1 MSIRPRP
8 VVEYNDD
15 DRVAPTQPSVLETI
29 GNMVFGEARTSQAVG
44 GAFTNLVVGALDAAF
59 QDRMGAPGAL
69 RRDHDYIVA
78 AERGEGNVVFFTF
91 ERFEEAMDCLSVG
104 ARTRRFLVERNRFSD
119 TWSESHHSGN
129 CPAADDRIRARL
141 REELDG
147 LKQ

>member
-1 MSIRPRP
+1 MALTKSSAQ
-8 VVEYNDD
+8 YTLK
-15 DRVAPTQPSVLETI
+15 VAVYVRLQGPAV
-29 GNMVFGEARTSQAVG
+29 TS
-44 GAFTNLVVGALDAAF
+44 LDAAF

-78 AERGEGNVVFFTF
+78 AERGEGDVVFFTF

-129 CPAADDRIRARL
+129 CPAADDRIRVRL
-141 REELDG
+141 REELEA

>member
-8 VVEYNDD
+8 RDDD
-15 DRVAPTQPSVLETI
+15 DRVSHPQPSALEAI
-29 GNMVFGEARTSQAVG
+29 GALFFGGARTSQAVG

-69 RRDHDYIVA
+69 RRDHAYIVA
-78 AERGEGNVVFFTF
+78 AERGEGNVVFFPF
-91 ERFEEAMDCLSVG
+91 QSYEDAIECLSVG
-104 ARTRRFLVERNRFSD
+104 ARTRRFLAERHQFSD

-141 REELDG
+141 REELEA

>member
-8 VVEYNDD
+8 FVAHEDD
-15 DRVAPTQPSVLETI
+15 DRVSQPQPSALEAI
-29 GNMVFGEARTSQAVG
+29 SALFFGGARASQAVG
-44 GAFTNLVVGALDAAF
+44 GALTNAIVGALDTAF
-59 QDRMGAPGAL
+59 QDRMGAPGAI

-91 ERFEEAMDCLSVG
+91 ERFEEAIDCLSVG

-129 CPAADDRIRARL
+129 CPAADDR
-141 REELDG
+141 DV
-147 LKQ
+147 